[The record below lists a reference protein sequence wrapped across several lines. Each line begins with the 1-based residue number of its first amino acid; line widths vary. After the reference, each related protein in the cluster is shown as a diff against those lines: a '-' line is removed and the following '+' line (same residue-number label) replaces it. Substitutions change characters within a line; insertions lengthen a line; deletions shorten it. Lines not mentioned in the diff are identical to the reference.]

1 MSAVAALT
9 QIPSQIFSVGATAA
23 GASSLALSGKATA
36 PEFGSVL
43 SGAIH
48 QVEQLQQ
55 SAAKTVEGMLSG
67 DGTDIH
73 TAMIATERADLAFE
87 TTLAFRNKA
96 VAAYQQMMN
105 LQF

>member
-1 MSAVAALT
+1 MSVVAAL
-9 QIPSQIFSVGATAA
+9 SQIQSQISSA
-23 GASSLALSGKATA
+23 GAAALSTGGTNAV

-43 SGAIH
+43 SGAIQ
-48 QVEQLQQ
+48 QVEQLQK
-55 SAAKTVEGMLSG
+55 SAAKTVEGLLSG

-87 TTLAFRNKA
+87 TTLAIRNKA

>member
-1 MSAVAALT
+1 MSTVAAL
-9 QIPSQIFSVGATAA
+9 SQIQPQIASA
-23 GASSLALSGKATA
+23 GAAALPAGGTNAV

-55 SAAKTVEGMLSG
+55 GAAKTVEGLLSG

-87 TTLAFRNKA
+87 TTLAIRNKA

-105 LQF
+105 MQF